1 MKKICLILSV
11 CVLLSLC
18 AFAVSAENTGPMDEF
33 DDVFPRGD
41 VNGNGELDTLDY
53 MVLKRSILGT
63 YTLSA
68 DENSRADVTLDG
80 EITSLD
86 YMMLKRAILGT
97 YSF

>member
-1 MKKICLILSV
+1 MKKICFVL
-11 CVLLSLC
+11 CAAFLLSLC
-18 AFAVSAENTGPMDEF
+18 AFVVSAENTGPMDEF

-68 DENSRADVTLDG
+68 DEASRADVTLDG

-86 YMMLKRAILGT
+86 YMTLKRVILGT

>member
-1 MKKICLILSV
+1 MKKISV
-11 CVLLSLC
+11 VLCTALLLSLC

-41 VNGNGELDTLDY
+41 LN
-53 MVLKRSILGT
+53 
-63 YTLSA
+63 A
-68 DENSRADVTLDG
+68 DG
-80 EITSLD
+80 EVDTVD

>member
-1 MKKICLILSV
+1 MKKISV
-11 CVLLSLC
+11 VLCAALLLSLC

>member
-1 MKKICLILSV
+1 
-11 CVLLSLC
+11 
-18 AFAVSAENTGPMDEF
+18 
-33 DDVFPRGD
+33 
-41 VNGNGELDTLDY
+41 
-53 MVLKRSILGT
+53 VLKRSILGT

-68 DENSRADVTLDG
+68 DETSRADVTLDG